1 MSNNNANEKIR
12 VRKLN
17 KTDGALIENI
27 VDIHLATFQGFFL
40 TFMGKGFLKQMY
52 SVYCE
57 HEESGLLV
65 AFSENDKPVGFL
77 AYSGNMSE
85 LYKYMIKTR
94 LIPFAWYS
102 LGAFFRKPTVFM
114 RLVRALLKPGE
125 AKRSEKY
132 MYVSSIG
139 VDPSVKSKGVG
150 SLLMQRLIDEVD
162 SSLYEY
168 ISLDT
173 DANDNDSVNSFYI
186 KNGFVLNNTFETHEG
201 RKMNEYRRSCK

>member
-1 MSNNNANEKIR
+1 
-12 VRKLN
+12 
-17 KTDGALIENI
+17 
-27 VDIHLATFQGFFL
+27 
-40 TFMGKGFLKQMY
+40 
-52 SVYCE
+52 
-57 HEESGLLV
+57 
-65 AFSENDKPVGFL
+65 
-77 AYSGNMSE
+77 
-85 LYKYMIKTR
+85 MIKTR

-150 SLLMQRLIDEVD
+150 SILMQKLIEEVD

-173 DANDNDSVNSFYI
+173 DADNNDSVNSFYI